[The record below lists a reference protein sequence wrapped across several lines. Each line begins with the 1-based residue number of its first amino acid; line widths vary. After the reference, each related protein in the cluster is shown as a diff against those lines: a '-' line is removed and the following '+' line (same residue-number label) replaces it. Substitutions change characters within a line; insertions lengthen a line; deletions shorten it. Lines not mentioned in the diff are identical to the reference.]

1 MGIILRIVLFVTQLE
16 RYPMARDD
24 DRPGNDRDLV
34 LVPGEFAYILDR
46 TKGQVSM
53 IVGPYKISMSA
64 TDAPVKW
71 DGATRRFVDC
81 GMNESRQPYPN
92 APEGHY
98 LVLTNPSLDQKQP
111 QKGTSSPM
119 ADLHVGR
126 TINIPGPA
134 NFPLWPGQVA
144 SVVPGHRLRSNEYL
158 VVRVYNDEEAEKNW
172 AHAVMKPQ
180 APQATKPTSDDG
192 GVSGEGKVG
201 VQPPAETPSTPPD
214 ASASMPKTLTMGQL
228 IIIKGT
234 EVSFYM
240 PPTGIEVVK
249 DENGDYVRKA
259 VTLERLEYC
268 ILLGENGEK
277 RYLKGPAVVFPEPT
291 EKFVEKKGEN
301 KFEAIELNPGSGI
314 YIKVIADYADEDT
327 KVEHKAGEELF
338 LTGGA
343 QAIYY
348 PRPEHALIKYGDKEI
363 HYAVVVPEGEG
374 RYVLNKDSGKV
385 SLKHGPQMLLPD
397 PRKEVIVRRVLSDA
411 EVSLWF
417 PGNSEALEVNRDLSQ
432 KADGGKNFLYSEE
445 AARGAQTLRSTARAA
460 FAGDAMSR
468 STAYTPPRTI
478 TLNTKYEG
486 AVTIDVYNGYAILLV
501 NKTGKRRVV
510 VGPQTVLLEYDE
522 RLVAFELSTGKPKTT
537 DKLLKTVYLK
547 VRSNTV
553 SDIVQAETADLV
565 NVSVKLSYRVN
576 FEGEDH
582 ERWFS
587 VENYVKFLTDHL
599 RSRLR
604 AAVKRIGVEDF
615 NRHAV
620 DIVRDTILGEHP
632 EEGTRAGRSFE
643 ENGMRVYDIEVLAV
657 TIGDAAIAELLK
669 GAQRDSVE
677 EALELAAAERTLD
690 ATRRREE
697 ITRKTNQLQAETRTA
712 AKELKMKALEEKV
725 DLDEKEGSANK
736 AAEKFVAEVAALV
749 RERMK
754 ADADQRLAIATGEQN
769 SKIEFLNAEAE
780 AIAKRFNA
788 MSPDMAAALSAFANR
803 EVAEKLAVAMA
814 PLALASGTSVSE
826 TLGQLFKGTQMEN
839 LFKTLAAPAPIP
851 VAIAAAS
858 R

>member
-1 MGIILRIVLFVTQLE
+1 
-16 RYPMARDD
+16 MARDD
-24 DRPGNDRDLV
+24 DRSSDRDLV

-46 TKGQVSM
+46 TKGQVSV
-53 IVGPYKISMSA
+53 IVGPNKTSMSA
-64 TDAPVKW
+64 TDTPVKW

-81 GMNESRQPYPN
+81 GMHESRQSYPN

-98 LVLTNPSLDQKQP
+98 LVLTNPAFDQKQP

-119 ADLHVGR
+119 ADLSAGR

-158 VVRVYNDEEAEKNW
+158 VVRVYNDDEAVKNW
-172 AHAVMKPQ
+172 AHAVIKPQ
-180 APQATKPTSDDG
+180 APQTAKPAGDDG
-192 GVSGEGKVG
+192 GSGEGKPG
-201 VQPPAETPSTPPD
+201 VQSLAETPSTPTD
-214 ASASMPKTLTMGQL
+214 SSVSKPKTLTMGQL

-234 EVSFYM
+234 DVSFYM

-277 RYLKGPAVVFPEPT
+277 RYLKGPDVVFPEPT
-291 EKFVEKKGEN
+291 EEVVEKDGKI
-301 KFEAIELNPGSGI
+301 KFAAIELNPGSGI
-314 YIKVIADYADEDT
+314 YIKVIADYTDEDPAT
-327 KVEHKAGEELF
+327 EHKAGEELF
-338 LTGGA
+338 LTGGT

-363 HYAVVVPEGEG
+363 HYAVVVPEGDG

-385 SLKHGPQMLLPD
+385 SLKRGPQMLLPD
-397 PRKEVIVRRVLSDA
+397 PREEVIVRRVLSDA

-417 PGNSEALEVNRDLSQ
+417 PGNNEALEVNRDLSQ

-445 AARGAQTLRSTARAA
+445 AARGTQALRSTARAA
-460 FAGDAMSR
+460 FAGDAVSR
-468 STAYTPPRTI
+468 STSYTPPRTI

-486 AVTIDVYNGYAILLV
+486 AVTVDVYNGYAILLV

-537 DKLLKTVYLK
+537 DRLLKTAYLK

-553 SDIVQAETADLV
+553 SDIVKAETADLV
-565 NVSVKLSYRVN
+565 NVEVKLSYRVN
-576 FEGEDH
+576 FEGSDH
-582 ERWFS
+582 ESWFS

-599 RSRLR
+599 RSLLR

-632 EEGTRAGRSFE
+632 ENGGARTGRPFE

-657 TIGDAAIAELLK
+657 TIGDAAIADLLK
-669 GAQRDSVE
+669 GAQRSSVE
-677 EALELAAAERTLD
+677 EALQLAAAERTLD

-697 ITRKTNQLQAETRTA
+697 IARSTNQLRADTQTA
-712 AKELKMKALEEKV
+712 ATELRVKA
-725 DLDEKEGSANK
+725 LDEKVELDQKEGAANQ
-736 AAEKFVAEVAALV
+736 AAEKFVTEIAQLV
-749 RERMK
+749 RDRVK
-754 ADADQRLAIATGEQN
+754 ADADQKLAIETGEQN
-769 SKIEFLNAEAE
+769 RKIELLNAEAE
-780 AIAKRFNA
+780 AVVKRFGA
-788 MSPDMAAALSAFANR
+788 IQPDMAAALHAFGNR
-803 EVAEKLAVAMA
+803 DLAAKLAEAMA
-814 PLALASGTSVSE
+814 PLALASGTSVAE
-826 TLGQLFKGTQMEN
+826 AFGKLFGGTQMEGVLN
-839 LFKTLAAPAPIP
+839 ALARPAMMPLA
-851 VAIAAAS
+851 VAAAS